1 MGADSK
7 TSSTGVPLPSDYQY
21 SESSKKASFTVEERK
36 EQILDAAT
44 HIIGK
49 NGFWGFTVRQVAEAC
64 NLTEPAILYHF
75 KNKEKLL
82 VAVLSRRDDIDL
94 HNMASELHVGL
105 DRLWADPTEF
115 GLWDLCLAAVQKN
128 SKQPE
133 IVRLYTIMQG
143 ESLNSEHPAYAYF
156 QNRERWATSLFA
168 RAAKH
173 DGYDDPARI
182 AQLVLS
188 EMDGM
193 QIRWLRDLGHF
204 DLVESWKAFRER
216 FA

>member
-1 MGADSK
+1 MGRDSK
-7 TSSTGVPLPSDYQY
+7 RSSAGVPLPSDYRFR
-21 SESSKKASFTVEERK
+21 ESSKKISFTVEERK

-44 HIIGK
+44 HIIGN
-49 NGFWGFTVRQVAEAC
+49 NGYWGFTVRQVAEAC
-64 NLTEPAILYHF
+64 KLTEPAILYHF

-94 HNMASELHVGL
+94 HNMASELHIGI
-105 DRLWADPTEF
+105 DDLWVDPTEF
-115 GLWDLCLAAVQKN
+115 GLWDLCQAAVKQN

-133 IVRLYTIMQG
+133 LVRLYTIMQG

-173 DGYDDPARI
+173 DGYPDPLST
-182 AQLVLS
+182 AQFVLS
-188 EMDGM
+188 EMDGI

-204 DLVESWKAFRER
+204 DLLASWAAFRHR